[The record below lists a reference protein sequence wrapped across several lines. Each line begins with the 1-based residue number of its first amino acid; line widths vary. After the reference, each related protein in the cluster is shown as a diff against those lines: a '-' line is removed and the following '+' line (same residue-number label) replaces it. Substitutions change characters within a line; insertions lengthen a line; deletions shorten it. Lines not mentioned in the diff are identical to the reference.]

1 MSRSDRRGAPQPRE
15 TSQQSISNSSPSGE
29 DVAQRQKGGAANQR
43 DTTKSPPKDPHQP
56 KNHKKLA
63 FSRRS
68 AHKPS
73 NPPQPNG
80 KGPKQNSTPHPTPPP
95 GPPPPPQK
103 RRTCLKNSGLKK
115 RVSPSSS
122 S

>member
-68 AHKPS
+68 GNILANLPKRIA
-73 NPPQPNG
+73 
-80 KGPKQNSTPHPTPPP
+80 KDAKQNSTPSATSLTEHAQHPE
-95 GPPPPPQK
+95 
-103 RRTCLKNSGLKK
+103 RSRTC
-115 RVSPSSS
+115 
-122 S
+122 